1 MLVNTVHFSKKI
13 VSQIYLS
20 IPLQQQL
27 SANLYGLSLT
37 VHICSYSLQ
46 LDLLQSFK
54 TFNYKIYLNSNKV
67 FHVPFLFLC
76 PIISN

>member
-1 MLVNTVHFSKKI
+1 MLANTVHFSKKI
-13 VSQIYLS
+13 VNQIYLS

-67 FHVPFLFLC
+67 FHVPFLLC